1 LSNIIKFHSKFKPI
15 IQEDHRFK
23 IAHGGRY
30 GLKSWTFARYFLLR
44 GASKTIRVLCAREIQ
59 RSISESVHALLEK
72 QVKLLSKQIPKLADH
87 YTVKKNEIVGKNGT
101 KFNFLGLYT
110 NQTQVKSYEDYDYLW
125 VEEAESIS
133 QNSWDLAIP
142 TFRKMLSKCC
152 DEIIDVD
159 ESGEAIKYYCSS
171 CKRELQDNKN
181 DIWKSEIWVAFNPAR
196 DDDPT
201 YEMFITNQQPDS
213 VVVETSYKDNKWFPL
228 SPDYKSM
235 EFMKK
240 NNYSKYLHIWE
251 GQPITDYDTLVYRFT
266 PDNRVEWEPKYNEG
280 LETWASWD
288 FGVSDDTA
296 IIFYHIYP
304 TPENEFGYWIDVFD
318 EYVNNNQPADHYRDI
333 VDSKGYLIDKHACD
347 PSGANRQADLST
359 WVDKLQKNKYGTID
373 WHFQYT
379 HKYSVAEMIDRANDI
394 VPYIRYN
401 QHKTPHFHKMANR
414 WSYRTDKD
422 GKIVLPPK
430 PEHDEFSHVGTS
442 FYYFIVNRFPPRGNQ
457 KVRILK

>member
-1 LSNIIKFHSKFKPI
+1 LIPSIVFSPIYKPLFKH
-15 IQEDHRFK
+15 HRYK
-23 IAHGGRY
+23 VYYGGR
-30 GLKSWTFARYFLLR
+30 GGGKSWQFARALLII
-44 GASKTIRVLCAREIQ
+44 GASRQIRVLCAREIQ
-59 RSISESVHALLEK
+59 RSIADSVHR
-72 QVKLLSKQIPKLADH
+72 LLSDQIAILDKEIPGFAQN
-87 YTVKKNEIVGKNGT
+87 YVITKNEIKCKNGT
-101 KFNFLGLYT
+101 LFSFIGLYT
-110 NQTQVKSYEDYDYLW
+110 NQNQIKSYEGVDYCW
-125 VEEAESIS
+125 IEEAESIS
-133 QNSWDLAIP
+133 QKSWDLLVP
-142 TFRKMLSKCC
+142 TIRKP
-152 DEIIDVD
+152 
-159 ESGEAIKYYCSS
+159 G
-171 CKRELQDNKN
+171 
-181 DIWKSEIWVAFNPAR
+181 SEIWISFNPAR
-196 DDDPT
+196 EDDPT
-201 YEMFITNQQPDS
+201 YEMFVTNKQQNS
-213 VVVETSYKDNKWFPL
+213 IVQYVTYKDNKYFGEPL
-228 SPDYKSM
+228 KTEM